1 MLIPYITTYSC
12 VRLCSGVYFF
22 SVVELVFTTL
32 DILASL
38 CSAVDEHCQI
48 EPTRRVIMI
57 SPVAVLPNTLHS
69 YAVMCSCCSRILCI
83 QPTNSI
89 TLKGSM
95 RDKVPSPLP
104 LQTLSSEIITEPFNA
119 VWWAASRSASCR
131 LHRLAPGKEKA
142 HFETVTLKYC
152 ILDNCLMESSK
163 IENLINVW
171 RRLDQAALKDI
182 VFNSRW
188 GERKSRSL
196 LHLDIL
202 KDAANPLVL
211 LTSTMS
217 STLTIGIFRFVNYL
231 SKLSP
236 EWQM

>member
-1 MLIPYITTYSC
+1 MEKRHWTSYKYGLDSLHNNIQLREIVLRSLFLFCCRACIYHSGHTRLLLFSSGRTLSNKADSEGYYDIPSRCITKHPSFLRSDVLLLQPYS
-12 VRLCSGVYFF
+12 VYSADKLNNFKGQH
-22 SVVELVFTTL
+22 EGQG
-32 DILASL
+32 SL
-38 CSAVDEHCQI
+38 
-48 EPTRRVIMI
+48 
-57 SPVAVLPNTLHS
+57 
-69 YAVMCSCCSRILCI
+69 
-83 QPTNSI
+83 
-89 TLKGSM
+89 
-95 RDKVPSPLP
+95 PLP

-196 LHLDIL
+196 LHLDI
-202 KDAANPLVL
+202 
-211 LTSTMS
+211 
-217 STLTIGIFRFVNYL
+217 
-231 SKLSP
+231 
-236 EWQM
+236 